1 MTLRSRRNR
10 QREALD
16 CGRVSFIPCG
26 GKDSRAYSM
35 KVMRVVDAII
45 Y

>member
-1 MTLRSRRNR
+1 MTLRSQQSR

-16 CGRVSFIPCG
+16 CGTVSFVPCG
-26 GKDSRAYSM
+26 GKDSKAHSI

>member
-1 MTLRSRRNR
+1 MILGSRQSR

-16 CGRVSFIPCG
+16 YGTVSFIPCS
-26 GKDSRAYSM
+26 GKDSGAYSM

>member
-1 MTLRSRRNR
+1 MILRSRQNK

-16 CGRVSFIPCG
+16 YGMVSFIPCG
-26 GKDSRAYSM
+26 GKESRAYSM

-45 Y
+45 D

>member
-1 MTLRSRRNR
+1 MIPRSRQSR

-16 CGRVSFIPCG
+16 CGTVSFISWG
-26 GKDSRAYSM
+26 GKDYRAHSM

>member
-1 MTLRSRRNR
+1 MILEYRQSR

-16 CGRVSFIPCG
+16 CGTVSFLPCG
-26 GKDSRAYSM
+26 GKDLCAHSM

-45 Y
+45 N